1 MNRFLK
7 TCSTIATTLVTTLA
21 CNLSLAAD
29 LTVNIENIKSSDG
42 NLMVAIYDSAANFLK
57 NPLQAAK
64 MTAQPGNDTVQFKDL
79 PAGEYAVVVYHDANG
94 NGQLDKN
101 AFGMPLED
109 YGFSNNTIGKTARP
123 SFDAAKMGVLAA
135 GTRIVLKMQ

>member
-7 TCSTIATTLVTTLA
+7 TCSTIATTLVTTLV

-29 LTVNIENIKSSDG
+29 LTVNIENVKSNDG

-64 MTAQPGNDTVQFKDL
+64 MTAQTGNSTVQFKDL
-79 PAGEYAVVVYHDANG
+79 PPGEYAVVVYHDANG

-101 AFGMPLED
+101 MFGMPVED
-109 YGFSNNTIGKTARP
+109 YGFSNNTVGKTARP
-123 SFDAAKMGVLAA
+123 SFDAAKMGVLAQ
-135 GTRIVLKMQ
+135 GTQIVLKMQ